1 MDGAER
7 SARRVVVHGRVQG
20 VGFRRAAERE
30 AARFGVLGWVAN
42 RADGAVEAHVEGSAS
57 AVAAIETWFARGPLG
72 ARVDGVEASS
82 VAPVGASVFE
92 VRR

>member
-7 SARRVVVHGRVQG
+7 TARRLVVHGRVQG

-30 AARFGVLGWVAN
+30 AQRLGVVGWVAN
-42 RADGAVEAHVEGSAS
+42 RADGAVEAHVEGSVS
-57 AVAAIETWFARGPLG
+57 AVAAIEAWFARGPLG
-72 ARVDGVEASS
+72 ARVERREAST
-82 VAPVGASVFE
+82 VATEGASVFE

>member
-1 MDGAER
+1 MDDRAR

-30 AARFGVLGWVAN
+30 ALRLGVVGWVAN
-42 RADGAVEAHVEGSAS
+42 RADGAVEAHLEGAAP
-57 AVAAIETWFARGPLG
+57 AVAAAEAWFARGPLG
-72 ARVDGVEASS
+72 ARVDLVEASS
-82 VAPVGASVFE
+82 VAPVGARAFE